1 MKGQRLQNVRP
12 WLLEKRITVTMV
24 GKRRPPAL
32 STERCGKLARRKRMQ
47 FSEKL
52 GNELCLQAFL
62 FMV

>member
-1 MKGQRLQNVRP
+1 MRP

-62 FMV
+62 FIV